1 MGGETGTL
9 SATVLPRGGTLLH
22 TSAGLVQLG
31 VPPETIKDTMVTEAG
46 VPSVFIL
53 GTDLFDTRCG
63 VTTSEVE
70 FPAFY
75 NFFVLGRRVRIIC
88 TPGQELRV
96 RAFMAE
102 SLRGPREIDLGP
114 ELPGPDCAWAP
125 DLVAESGWFGRH
137 PEDHDRL
144 LILDDLVEFLH
155 LEPGSSVDLE
165 GLHIES
171 SRDDRLTFIDGPGSQ
186 LILEHAVRLPEVAR
200 DKVLHDRGFVPPEF
214 GATVLGSGH
223 GFDPHGNTTGFLL
236 WVRGLGILV
245 DPPVDTTRWMEVHG
259 IPPRAVDSILLTH
272 CHADHTGGTLQKILE
287 ADRVRLYTTHTIY
300 ESFLRKAEAITGLPQ
315 GRFSSVVDFVPLPL
329 GRPFSIHG

>member
-102 SLRGPREIDLGP
+102 SLRGPRETWWT
-114 ELPGPDCAWAP
+114 AWRQV
-125 DLVAESGWFGRH
+125 LRW
-137 PEDHDRL
+137 
-144 LILDDLVEFLH
+144 
-155 LEPGSSVDLE
+155 GS
-165 GLHIES
+165 
-171 SRDDRLTFIDGPGSQ
+171 
-186 LILEHAVRLPEVAR
+186 
-200 DKVLHDRGFVPPEF
+200 
-214 GATVLGSGH
+214 
-223 GFDPHGNTTGFLL
+223 
-236 WVRGLGILV
+236 
-245 DPPVDTTRWMEVHG
+245 
-259 IPPRAVDSILLTH
+259 
-272 CHADHTGGTLQKILE
+272 TLM
-287 ADRVRLYTTHTIY
+287 A
-300 ESFLRKAEAITGLPQ
+300 
-315 GRFSSVVDFVPLPL
+315 
-329 GRPFSIHG
+329 